1 MFTLTNMVMDI
12 ILIFLKNTKILE
24 KLDLKKLG

>member
-1 MFTLTNMVMDI
+1 MLTNMVMDI

-24 KLDLKKLG
+24 ELDLKQLG